1 TSCWLFVGAQHVSAK
16 APTLHYTSPR
26 LLEEA
31 PQFAYEQIN
40 AFNDQMSLLL
50 RARRSDAVVVTAELV
65 AAEDKNKR
73 LERELMEIKERL
85 KNVEA
90 MEDRYNMLLADIQ

>member
-31 PQFAYEQIN
+31 PQFAEEQIN
-40 AFNDQMSLLL
+40 TFNDQMSLLL
-50 RARRSDAVVVTAELV
+50 RARRSDAVAVTAELL

-85 KNVEA
+85 KSVDA
-90 MEDRYNMLLADIQ
+90 MEDRYNRLLADIQ